1 MKAAHRLAEW
11 LGVRESEVRMVL
23 LSFGG
28 AFLVMSF
35 LVLARALREAAY
47 LDVFDASTLPYVMG
61 GVVVLGFPAAAAF
74 SKALEL
80 VNPRRAMRSLSLFF
94 AVAVAAIWPFL
105 TGSPGAVVVFYLVTA
120 VGTVLLTSGFWLVV
134 SEMLVV
140 REAKRLFGLISAGG
154 TLGVLVTGLAVGAT
168 VPHVDPSLLVPGLVF
183 LLLASAGLN
192 EFVPR
197 DRMSLNPTGPTPPWT
212 ESVALIAR
220 NDHVRTLTLVVL
232 LVAAVGTIVD
242 FQFKEAAQDALGGE
256 RELAAFF
263 GAFYG
268 WTGGLALLVQLF
280 LTTRVMTRGG
290 IAWSIVVLPLLV
302 LLLSAGML
310 IAPGLVM
317 ATGLR
322 GTDSTLKKSLFRSAV
337 EFLWVPVRTD
347 VRRRSKT
354 FVDTM
359 AENAGDGLGALIVLL
374 LVTLGGLPSR
384 LLSPVTML
392 LCLVLVLLA
401 RRMGRAYFTTL
412 RGRLSEGLT
421 GGTLA
426 ARHPE
431 RDIAPRTLSRLDV
444 TRLLSY
450 VERGGTHGASSG
462 GERGAGS
469 GRAASVQSARD
480 PESPAEGADGPEF
493 WTMLPALAD
502 DELRRRLDD
511 PAFVAAADTGSLAL
525 LLARDGLR
533 DLTARRLAGLGEPAG
548 PALAAIVADESADF
562 VVRRRVAQ
570 VLAFIP
576 GEAARD
582 GLLAGL
588 TANRFEVRYR
598 AARALMQR
606 QKGGEPLP
614 TEVSDTIWR
623 AIRKELSRGRA
634 VWELAKLLDAKE
646 HDELAGGRA
655 AERGELSLEHVF
667 RLLGLVLDRDA
678 IRAAWRGITGDHG
691 ELGSLALEYLE
702 QVLPTDVREKLWPV
716 IGDLSAAETRRAMRP
731 LNDVIDEL
739 LVSSATLFR
748 GSDRDRLQD
757 YLRPGSPAEPDPENG
772 EAVDP

>member
-1 MKAAHRLAEW
+1 MKAARRLAEW
-11 LGVRESEVRMVL
+11 LGVRESEVGMVL

-35 LVLARALREAAY
+35 LILARALREAAY
-47 LDVFDASTLPYVMG
+47 LDAFDASTLPYVMG
-61 GVVVLGFPAAAAF
+61 GVVALSFPAAGAF
-74 SKALEL
+74 SKALEF
-80 VNPRRAMRSLSLFF
+80 VNPRRAMRALALLL

-105 TGSPGAVVVFYLVTA
+105 TGSPVAVVVFYLVTA

-154 TLGVLVTGLAVGAT
+154 TLGVLVTGLGVGAA
-168 VPHVDPSLLVPGLVF
+168 VQRIEPSLLVPGLVF
-183 LLLASAGLN
+183 LLLAAAGLN

-212 ESVALIAR
+212 ESLALIVR
-220 NDHVRTLTLVVL
+220 DDHVRTLTLVVL
-232 LVAAVGTIVD
+232 LVAAVGTIID

-268 WTGGLALLVQLF
+268 WTGGLALVIQVF
-280 LTTRVMTRGG
+280 LTTRIMTRGG
-290 IAWSIVVLPLLV
+290 VAWSIVVLPLLV
-302 LLLSAGML
+302 LFLSVGML
-310 IAPGLVM
+310 VAPGLVM

-347 VRRRSKT
+347 VRRRTKA

-374 LVTLGGLPSR
+374 LVTLGGMPSR
-384 LLSPVTML
+384 YLSPIVML
-392 LCLVLVLLA
+392 VCVLLLVLA
-401 RRMGRAYFTTL
+401 RRMGREYFTTL
-412 RGRLSEGLT
+412 RARLAEGLT
-421 GGTLA
+421 GDTLA
-426 ARHPE
+426 ANRPVP
-431 RDIAPRTLSRLDV
+431 DGGPRTLSRLDV
-444 TRLLSY
+444 TRLLSS
-450 VERGGTHGASSG
+450 VERGGAYD
-462 GERGAGS
+462 E
-469 GRAASVQSARD
+469 AASDAPRPGSARD
-480 PESPAEGADGPEF
+480 PGIGPPTDRADDQPGDEV
-493 WTMLPALAD
+493 WTMLPALDD
-502 DELRRRLDD
+502 DELRRRLED
-511 PAFVAAADTGSLAL
+511 PSFVEAADAGSLAL

-533 DLTARRLAGLGEPAG
+533 DLAARRLAGLGESAG
-548 PALAAIVADESADF
+548 PELAAIVADEQADF

-570 VLAFIP
+570 VLGFIP

-588 TANRFEVRYR
+588 AAARFEVRYR
-598 AARALMQR
+598 AARALVQR
-606 QKGGEPLP
+606 RKGGEPP
-614 TEVSDTIWR
+614 SPEVEQAVWG

-634 VWELAKLLDAKE
+634 VWELARLLDPKE

-655 AERGELSLEHVF
+655 AKRGELSLEHVF
-667 RLLGLVLDRDA
+667 RLLSLVLDSDA

-702 QVLPTDVREKLWPV
+702 QVLPEDVREKLWPF
-716 IGDLSAAETRRAMRP
+716 IGDLSDAETRRAMRP
-731 LNDVIDEL
+731 LSDVIDEL
-739 LVSSATLFR
+739 LVTGGTLFR
-748 GSDRDRLQD
+748 GDDRDRLQD
-757 YLRPGSPAEPDPENG
+757 YLRPRSPEESDPRDG

>member
-1 MKAAHRLAEW
+1 MKAAHRFAEW
-11 LGVRESEVRMVL
+11 LGVRESEVGMVL

-47 LDVFDASTLPYVMG
+47 LDLFDASTLPYVMG
-61 GVVVLGFPAAAAF
+61 GVVALSFPAAGAF
-74 SKALEL
+74 SKALEF
-80 VNPRRAMRSLSLFF
+80 VNPRRALRALALLL

-105 TGSPGAVVVFYLVTA
+105 TGSPVAVVVFYLVTA
-120 VGTVLLTSGFWLVV
+120 VGTVLITSAFWLVV

-168 VPHVDPSLLVPGLVF
+168 VEHVDPSLLVPVLVF

-197 DRMSLNPTGPTPPWT
+197 DRMSLNPTGPTPAWT
-212 ESVALIAR
+212 DSVALIAR

-232 LVAAVGTIVD
+232 LVAALGTIVD
-242 FQFKEAAQDALGGE
+242 FQFKEAAQNALGGE

-268 WTGGLALLVQLF
+268 WTGGFALLVQLF
-280 LTTRVMTRGG
+280 LTTRIMTRGG
-290 IAWSIVVLPLLV
+290 VAVSLVVLPLLV
-302 LLLSAGML
+302 LFLSVGML
-310 IAPGLVM
+310 VVPGLVM

-337 EFLWVPVRTD
+337 EFLWVPVQTD
-347 VRRRSKT
+347 VRRRTKA

-374 LVTLGGLPSR
+374 LVTLGGMPSR
-384 LLSPVTML
+384 YLSPIVML
-392 LCLVLVLLA
+392 TCLALLVLA
-401 RRMGRAYFTTL
+401 RRMGREYFTTL
-412 RGRLSEGLT
+412 RARLAEGLT
-421 GGTLA
+421 GDTLA
-426 ARHPE
+426 AQRPA
-431 RDIAPRTLSRLDV
+431 RDIGPHTLSRLDV
-444 TRLLSY
+444 TRLLSS
-450 VERGGTHGASSG
+450 VER
-462 GERGAGS
+462 E
-469 GRAASVQSARD
+469 GRHLD
-480 PESPAEGADGPEF
+480 PDGPDAAATGGHSAEMRGDEV
-493 WTMLPALAD
+493 WTMHPALDD

-511 PAFVAAADTGSLAL
+511 PAFIEAAGAGSLAL
-525 LLARDGLR
+525 LLARDRLR
-533 DLTARRLAGLGEPAG
+533 DLVARRLADLGESAG
-548 PALAAIVADESADF
+548 PELGAIVADEQADF

-570 VLAFIP
+570 VLALIP

-582 GLLAGL
+582 GLLDGL
-588 TANRFEVRYR
+588 TANRFEIRYR
-598 AARALMQR
+598 AARALVQR
-606 QKGGEPLP
+606 RKGGESLSPAAEE
-614 TEVSDTIWR
+614 TVWS

-634 VWELAKLLDAKE
+634 VWELARLLDPKE

-667 RLLGLVLDRDA
+667 RLLSLVLDSDA
-678 IRAAWRGITGDHG
+678 IRAAWRGITGDQS

-702 QVLPTDVREKLWPV
+702 QVLPDDVREKLWPF
-716 IGDLSAAETRRAMRP
+716 IGDLSDAESRRAMRP
-731 LNDVIDEL
+731 LNDVIDDL
-739 LVSSATLFR
+739 LVTGATLFR
-748 GSDRDRLQD
+748 GDDRDRLQD
-757 YLRPGSPAEPDPENG
+757 YLRPGSSAESDPEEG

>member
-1 MKAAHRLAEW
+1 
-11 LGVRESEVRMVL
+11 MVL

-47 LDVFDASTLPYVMG
+47 LDLFDASTLPYVMG
-61 GVVVLGFPAAAAF
+61 GVVALSFPAAGAF
-74 SKALEL
+74 SKALEF
-80 VNPRRAMRSLSLFF
+80 VNPRRAMRALSLLL

-105 TGSPGAVVVFYLVTA
+105 TGSPVGVVAFYLVTA

-154 TLGVLVTGLAVGAT
+154 TLGVLVTGLAVGET
-168 VPHVDPSLLVPGLVF
+168 VKHVDPSLLVPALVF

-197 DRMSLNPTGPTPPWT
+197 DRMSRNPTGPTPPWT
-212 ESVALIAR
+212 ESAALIAR
-220 NDHVRTLTLVVL
+220 DDHVRTLTLVVL
-232 LVAAVGTIVD
+232 LVAALGTIVD
-242 FQFKEAAQDALGGE
+242 FQFKEAAQNALGGE

-280 LTTRVMTRGG
+280 LTTRIMTRGG
-290 IAWSIVVLPLLV
+290 VATSIVVLPLLV

-322 GTDSTLKKSLFRSAV
+322 GADSTLKKSLFRSAV

-347 VRRRSKT
+347 VRRRTKA

-374 LVTLGGLPSR
+374 LVTLGGMPSR
-384 LLSPVTML
+384 YLSPIVML
-392 LCLVLVLLA
+392 VCLALLVLA
-401 RRMGRAYFTTL
+401 RRMGREYFTTL
-412 RGRLSEGLT
+412 RARLAEGVT
-421 GGTLA
+421 GDTLA
-426 ARHPE
+426 ARRPA
-431 RDIAPRTLSRLDV
+431 RDVGPRTLSRLDV
-444 TRLLSY
+444 TRLLSSI
-450 VERGGTHGASSG
+450 ERGGAY
-462 GERGAGS
+462 GS
-469 GRAASVQSARD
+469 
-480 PESPAEGADGPEF
+480 DGPGAAATGGQASEARGDEV
-493 WTMLPALAD
+493 WTMLPALDD

-511 PAFVAAADTGSLAL
+511 PAFVEAAGAGSLAL
-525 LLARDGLR
+525 LLARDELR
-533 DLTARRLAGLGEPAG
+533 DLAARRLAGLGESAG
-548 PALAAIVADESADF
+548 PELAAIVADEEADF

-576 GEAARD
+576 GEAALD
-582 GLLAGL
+582 GLLTGL

-598 AARALMQR
+598 AARALVQR
-606 QKGGEPLP
+606 RKGGESLSP
-614 TEVSDTIWR
+614 EARDVVWD

-634 VWELAKLLDAKE
+634 VWELARLLDPKE

-667 RLLGLVLDRDA
+667 RLLSLVLDRDA

-702 QVLPTDVREKLWPV
+702 QVLPEDVREKLWPF
-716 IGDLSAAETRRAMRP
+716 IGDLSAAESRRALRP

-739 LVSSATLFR
+739 LVTGATLFR
-748 GSDRDRLQD
+748 GDDRDRLQD
-757 YLRPGSPAEPDPENG
+757 YLRPGSPVESDPEDG
-772 EAVDP
+772 DAEDP

>member
-11 LGVRESEVRMVL
+11 LGVRESEVGMVL

-47 LDVFDASTLPYVMG
+47 LDLFDASTLPYVMG
-61 GVVVLGFPAAAAF
+61 GVVALSFPAAGAF
-74 SKALEL
+74 SKALQF
-80 VNPRRAMRSLSLFF
+80 VNPRRALRALALLL

-105 TGSPGAVVVFYLVTA
+105 TGSPIAVVVFYLVTA

-168 VPHVDPSLLVPGLVF
+168 VEHVDPSLLVPVLVF
-183 LLLASAGLN
+183 LLLVSAGLN

-197 DRMSLNPTGPTPPWT
+197 DRISLNPTGPTPPWT
-212 ESVALIAR
+212 ESVGLIAR

-232 LVAAVGTIVD
+232 LVAALGTIVD

-280 LTTRVMTRGG
+280 LTTRIMTRGG
-290 IAWSIVVLPLLV
+290 VTVSIVVLPLLV
-302 LLLSAGML
+302 LFLSVGML
-310 IAPGLVM
+310 IAPGLII

-322 GTDSTLKKSLFRSAV
+322 GTDSTIKKSLFRSAV

-347 VRRRSKT
+347 VRRRTKA

-374 LVTLGGLPSR
+374 LVTLGGVPSR
-384 LLSPVTML
+384 YLSPIVML
-392 LCLVLVLLA
+392 MCVALFVLA
-401 RRMGRAYFTTL
+401 RRMGREYFTTL
-412 RGRLSEGLT
+412 RARLAEGLT
-421 GGTLA
+421 GDTLA
-426 ARHPE
+426 ARRPE
-431 RDIAPRTLSRLDV
+431 RDVGPRTLSRLDV
-444 TRLLSY
+444 TRLLSS
-450 VERGGTHGASSG
+450 VERGGAYVGH
-462 GERGAGS
+462 E
-469 GRAASVQSARD
+469 
-480 PESPAEGADGPEF
+480 AEGEPDAAPRGENAAVARGDEV
-493 WTMLPALAD
+493 WTMLPALDD

-511 PAFVAAADTGSLAL
+511 PAFVEAADAGNLAL

-533 DLTARRLAGLGEPAG
+533 DLAARRLAGLGEAAG
-548 PALAAIVADESADF
+548 PELAAIVANEDADF

-576 GEAARD
+576 GEAALD

-588 TANRFEVRYR
+588 TAHRFEVRYR
-598 AARALMQR
+598 AARALVQR
-606 QKGGEPLP
+606 RKGGEPLP
-614 TEVSDTIWR
+614 PEAEDEVWG

-634 VWELAKLLDAKE
+634 VWELARLLDPKE

-667 RLLGLVLDRDA
+667 RLLSLVLDRDA

-702 QVLPTDVREKLWPV
+702 QVLPDDVREKLWPF
-716 IGDLSAAETRRAMRP
+716 IGDLSAAESRRAMRP

-739 LVSSATLFR
+739 LVTGATLFR
-748 GSDRDRLQD
+748 GDDRDRLQD
-757 YLRPGSPAEPDPENG
+757 YLRPSGDDE
-772 EAVDP
+772 

>member
-197 DRMSLNPTGPTPPWT
+197 DRMSLNPTGPAPPWT

-290 IAWSIVVLPLLV
+290 VAWSIVVLPLLV
-302 LLLSAGML
+302 LLLSVGML

-347 VRRRSKT
+347 VRRRTKA

-374 LVTLGGLPSR
+374 LVTLGGMPSR

-392 LCLVLVLLA
+392 LCLVLVLIA
-401 RRMGRAYFTTL
+401 RRMGREYFTTL
-412 RGRLSEGLT
+412 RGRLAEGLT
-421 GGTLA
+421 GDTLA
-426 ARHPE
+426 ARRPE

-444 TRLLSY
+444 TRLLSS
-450 VERGGTHGASSG
+450 VERGGTRGASIG
-462 GERGAGS
+462 GEPGAGS
-469 GRAASVQSARD
+469 GRAASARAPASAPESADD
-480 PESPAEGADGPEF
+480 PEI

-511 PAFVAAADTGSLAL
+511 PAFVAAADPGSLAL

-533 DLTARRLAGLGEPAG
+533 DLAARRLAALGESAG
-548 PALAAIVADESADF
+548 PALAAIVTDERADF

-576 GEAARD
+576 GEAAHH

-588 TANRFEVRYR
+588 AANRFEVRYR
-598 AARALMQR
+598 AARALVQR
-606 QKGGEPLP
+606 QEGGKSMPAEV
-614 TEVSDTIWR
+614 TETIWR

-634 VWELAKLLDAKE
+634 VWELAHLLDAKE

-691 ELGSLALEYLE
+691 ELASLALEYLE
-702 QVLPTDVREKLWPV
+702 QVLPEDVREKLWPF
-716 IGDLSAAETRRAMRP
+716 IGDLSAAETRRAIRP

-739 LVSSATLFR
+739 LVTGATLFR
-748 GSDRDRLQD
+748 GDDRDRLQD
-757 YLRPGSPAEPDPENG
+757 YLRPASPAPSDPEDG

>member
-1 MKAAHRLAEW
+1 MKGAHRVADW
-11 LGVRESEVRMVL
+11 LGVRESEVGMVL

-47 LDVFDASTLPYVMG
+47 LDLFDASTLPYVMG
-61 GVVVLGFPAAAAF
+61 GVVALGFPAAAAY
-74 SKALEL
+74 SKALEF
-80 VNPRRAMRSLSLFF
+80 VNPRRAMRALALLS

-105 TGSPGAVVVFYLVTA
+105 TGSPVAVVVFYLVTA

-168 VPHVDPSLLVPGLVF
+168 VEHVEPSLLVPVLVF
-183 LLLASAGLN
+183 LLLATAGLN

-232 LVAAVGTIVD
+232 LVATLGTIVD
-242 FQFKEAAQDALGGE
+242 FQFKEAAQNALGGE

-280 LTTRVMTRGG
+280 LTTRIMTRGG
-290 IAWSIVVLPLLV
+290 VAVSIVVLPLLV
-302 LLLSAGML
+302 LFLSVGML
-310 IAPGLVM
+310 AAPGLVM

-322 GTDSTLKKSLFRSAV
+322 GTDSTFKKSLFRSAV
-337 EFLWVPVRTD
+337 EFLWVPVQTD
-347 VRRRSKT
+347 VRRRTKA

-374 LVTLGGLPSR
+374 LVTLGGVPSR
-384 LLSPVTML
+384 YLSIVVMLTCVALLF
-392 LCLVLVLLA
+392 LA
-401 RRMGRAYFTTL
+401 RRMDREYLTTL
-412 RGRLSEGLT
+412 RARLAEGAT
-421 GGTLA
+421 GDTLA
-426 ARHPE
+426 ARRPA
-431 RDIAPRTLSRLDV
+431 RDVGPRTLSRLDV
-444 TRLLSY
+444 TRLLSL
-450 VERGGTHGASSG
+450 VERGGEPEAQAPDLPASSA
-462 GERGAGS
+462 RGNEA
-469 GRAASVQSARD
+469 
-480 PESPAEGADGPEF
+480 
-493 WTMLPALAD
+493 WTMLPALDD
-502 DELRRRLDD
+502 DELRQRLED
-511 PAFVAAADTGSLAL
+511 PDFVESADAGNLAL
-525 LLARDGLR
+525 LLARDGVR
-533 DLTARRLAGLGEPAG
+533 DLAARRLAGLGESAG
-548 PALAAIVADESADF
+548 PELAAIVADEQADF
-562 VVRRRVAQ
+562 VVRRRAAQ
-570 VLAFIP
+570 VLAFVP
-576 GEAARD
+576 GEAALD

-588 TANRFEVRYR
+588 AARRFEVRYR
-598 AARALMQR
+598 AARALAQR
-606 QKGGEPLP
+606 RRGGESLSSRA
-614 TEVSDTIWR
+614 EDVVWG

-634 VWELAKLLDAKE
+634 VWELARLLDPKE

-667 RLLGLVLDRDA
+667 RLLSLVLDRDA

-702 QVLPTDVREKLWPV
+702 QVLPDDVREKLWPF
-716 IGDLSAAETRRAMRP
+716 IGDLSDAESRRAMRP

-739 LVSSATLFR
+739 LVTGATLFR
-748 GSDRDRLQD
+748 GDDRDRLQD
-757 YLRPGSPAEPDPENG
+757 YLRPPE
-772 EAVDP
+772 VDE

>member
-1 MKAAHRLAEW
+1 LKAAHRLAEW
-11 LGVRESEVRMVL
+11 LGVRDTEVGMVL

-35 LVLARALREAAY
+35 LILARALREAAY

-61 GVVVLGFPAAAAF
+61 GVVALSFPAAGAY
-74 SKALEL
+74 SKSLEF
-80 VNPRRAMRSLSLFF
+80 VNPRRVMRALSLLL
-94 AVAVAAIWPFL
+94 AVAVAAVWPFL
-105 TGSPGAVVVFYLVTA
+105 GHSMIAVVAFYLVTA

-154 TLGVLVTGLAVGAT
+154 TLGVLVTGLAVGAAAE
-168 VPHVDPSLLVPGLVF
+168 HVDPSLLVPILVF
-183 LLLASAGLN
+183 LLLAAAGLN

-197 DRMSLNPTGPTPPWT
+197 DRISVNPTGPTPPWT

-220 NDHVRTLTLVVL
+220 NDHVRTLTLVVF
-232 LVAAVGTIVD
+232 LVAALGTIID
-242 FQFKEAAQDALGGE
+242 YQFKEAAQNALGGE

-280 LTTRVMTRGG
+280 LTTRIMTRGG
-290 IAWSIVVLPLLV
+290 VAASIVVLPLLV
-302 LLLSAGML
+302 LFLSVGML

-322 GTDSTLKKSLFRSAV
+322 GADSTLKKSLFRSAV
-337 EFLWVPVRTD
+337 EFLWVPVQAD
-347 VRRRSKT
+347 VRRRAKA

-374 LVTLGGLPSR
+374 LVTLGGMPSR
-384 LLSPVTML
+384 YLSPVVML
-392 LCLVLVLLA
+392 MCLALLALA
-401 RRMGRAYFTTL
+401 RRMGREYFTTL
-412 RGRLSEGLT
+412 RARLAEGLT
-421 GGTLA
+421 GDTLA
-426 ARHPE
+426 AQRTA
-431 RDIAPRTLSRLDV
+431 RDIGPRMLSRLDV
-444 TRLLSY
+444 TRLLS
-450 VERGGTHGASSG
+450 
-462 GERGAGS
+462 
-469 GRAASVQSARD
+469 SVQPGSERID
-480 PESPAEGADGPEF
+480 PEPGTPGADGSATEAPDDAV
-493 WTMLPALAD
+493 WTMLPAHDD

-511 PAFVAAADTGSLAL
+511 PAFVESADAGKLAL

-533 DLTARRLAGLGEPAG
+533 DLAARRLAGLGEAAG
-548 PALAAIVADESADF
+548 PDLAAIVADEQADF

-576 GEAARD
+576 GEVALD

-588 TANRFEVRYR
+588 AANRFEIRYR

-606 QKGGEPLP
+606 RMGGESLP
-614 TEVSDTIWR
+614 SEARDAIWD

-634 VWELAKLLDAKE
+634 VWELARLLDPKE

-667 RLLGLVLDRDA
+667 RLLSLVLDGDA
-678 IRAAWRGITGDHG
+678 IRAAWRGITGSHG

-702 QVLPTDVREKLWPV
+702 QVLPEDVREKLWPF
-716 IGDLSAAETRRAMRP
+716 IGDLSASESRRAMRP

-739 LVSSATLFR
+739 LVTGATLFR
-748 GSDRDRLQD
+748 GDDRDRLQD
-757 YLRPGSPAEPDPENG
+757 YRRPPEDDG
-772 EAVDP
+772 